1 MHRFDTIKALL
12 CIALVCAASIATA
25 DITADTQY
33 QHWLAERA
41 AQSDVVVVAQ
51 LERTDYEYRRG
62 FPVDGRTWF
71 RVLFDYKTPREME
84 RLIVLESG
92 LNPDG
97 CYFPDLPL
105 FDEQPRY
112 LLFLV
117 YDEENALRGHTD
129 GCAVEL
135 AVNGQGRYAAI
146 WPQPAFERPLPCLD
160 CVEPNPNK
168 ALDRQ
173 LERMTEN
180 MQFQGPLSRIDGS
193 DMVAH
198 QRRERAAA
206 EDLRIEGT
214 DLIRTR
220 GIELSELRQLM
231 QAGLIDPE
239 GQSARDQSQRIE
251 ALRRVLDES

>member
-1 MHRFDTIKALL
+1 MMHRYNIVTAIVCLGLL
-12 CIALVCAASIATA
+12 STASLATV
-25 DITADTQY
+25 TAEYQY
-33 QHWLAERA
+33 EHWLAERA

-97 CYFPDLPL
+97 CYFPNLPL
-105 FDEQPRY
+105 YDEQPRY

-117 YDEENALRGHTD
+117 YDEEDALRGHAD

-135 AVNGQGRYAAI
+135 AVNSQGRYAAI
-146 WPQPAFERPLPCLD
+146 WPQSAFERPLPCLD

-168 ALDRQ
+168 ALDLQ
-173 LERMTEN
+173 LEHMTEN

-193 DMVAH
+193 EMVAH
-198 QRRERAAA
+198 QRRQLA
-206 EDLRIEGT
+206 EEEGLRIEGT

-231 QAGLIDPE
+231 RPGLIDTD
-239 GQSARDQSQRIE
+239 GQTARDQSRRIE
-251 ALRRVLDES
+251 ALRRVLDDS